1 MGEVRRGSR
10 TNINHSTN
18 PTCGNTSP
26 SCWTLTADDTDKNP
40 DFFRVIRVYVFV
52 SACTFSRSA
61 RWSLTFFPPFP
72 SRHDAC
78 PVLPLRRAKED
89 DEPTHTEI
97 FNFRSGCFRPRFA
110 RRSGCPVG

>member
-40 DFFRVIRVYVFV
+40 DSFRVIRGYVFRQRLHLFALCALV
-52 SACTFSRSA
+52 THI
-61 RWSLTFFPPFP
+61 FPLFP

-78 PVLPLRRAKED
+78 PVVPLRRAKED

-110 RRSGCPVG
+110 RRSGRP